1 MCSGVMH
8 WLCSNFQ
15 SRLLVHSVRP
25 HWLAPLL
32 YFAMVIREWH
42 FFCNEWSNAINAN
55 WKSTYKHLG
64 GNMSSCICYIRIKLV
79 KSCKGD
85 LFKRKILTE
94 IIIKCHRVIRTIS
107 DKPTMCSGTVPARGY
122 FTNTGVTSRFFR
134 LKLSTSSDVLNIQQL
149 FMPKFIQI
157 QNIFT

>member
-1 MCSGVMH
+1 MCSGVIH
-8 WLCSNFQ
+8 WLYSGFQ

-42 FFCNEWSNAINAN
+42 IFVMNGATLSMQTERVRTKVW
-55 WKSTYKHLG
+55 G
-64 GNMSSCICYIRIKLV
+64 ENMSSCICYIRIKLV
-79 KSCKGD
+79 NSCKGD